1 MTEGAAIAVLWRK
14 RHKLFNSRALSLSA
28 GTRLRMRLSSAMAL
42 DREISMLRDWLW
54 SFLGI
59 PKLSEKTLGEIIEYS
74 VRSSS
79 QLNNEILSE
88 LALVAGEEPYDVIKW
103 HQKRVEEEGIKFP
116 VRPTITD
123 R

>member
-1 MTEGAAIAVLWRK
+1 
-14 RHKLFNSRALSLSA
+14 
-28 GTRLRMRLSSAMAL
+28 
-42 DREISMLRDWLW
+42 MLRDWLW

-88 LALVAGEEPYDVIKW
+88 LALVAGEEPYNVINW
-103 HQKRVEEEGIKFP
+103 HQKRVDEE
-116 VRPTITD
+116 
-123 R
+123 

>member
-1 MTEGAAIAVLWRK
+1 
-14 RHKLFNSRALSLSA
+14 
-28 GTRLRMRLSSAMAL
+28 MRLSSAMAL

-79 QLNNEILSE
+79 ELNNEILSE

-103 HQKRVEEEGIKFP
+103 HQKRVEEEGNKFP

>member
-1 MTEGAAIAVLWRK
+1 
-14 RHKLFNSRALSLSA
+14 
-28 GTRLRMRLSSAMAL
+28 MAL

-88 LALVAGEEPYDVIKW
+88 LALVAGEEPYDVIKR
-103 HQKRVEEEGIKFP
+103 HQKRVEEEGNKFP
-116 VRPTITD
+116 VRHTITD
-123 R
+123 I